1 MNINIQK
8 LSEGIHEL
16 SEDISIEELGLTDA
30 VKADGEVKV
39 NAFVDKFEDS
49 FRIKVNVKADLIEQ
63 CDKCLKEYKSQFDEN
78 GEQIYQVG
86 KGEYEDDDI
95 EVLPDNTKEIELSE
109 LINEVFLINRPIQK
123 TCKENCKGLCPDCG
137 KNLNHTTCNCKSER
151 IDPRLEK
158 LKSLIK

>member
-8 LSEGIHEL
+8 ISEGIHEV
-16 SEDISIEELGLTDA
+16 SEEISTEEIQLPQS
-30 VKADGEVKV
+30 VKTAGNIKV

-49 FRIKVNVKADLIEQ
+49 FRIKVNVKTELVEQ
-63 CDKCLKEYKSQFDEN
+63 CDKCLKEFKSQFDEN

-95 EVLPDNTKEIELSE
+95 EVLPDNTKEIELNN

-123 TCKENCKGLCPDCG
+123 ICQEDCKGLCPDCG
-137 KNLNHTTCNCKSER
+137 KNLNQTTCNCKNER

>member
-8 LSEGIHEL
+8 LSEGLHEL
-16 SEDISIEELGLTDA
+16 SEDLSIENLGLTEA

-63 CDKCLKEYKSQFDEN
+63 CDKCLKEYKLQFDEN

-95 EVLPDNTKEIELSE
+95 EVLPDNTKEIELSK

-123 TCKENCKGLCPDCG
+123 TCKEDCKGLCPECG
-137 KNLNHTTCNCKSER
+137 KNLNHTTCNCKNER

>member
-16 SEDISIEELGLTDA
+16 SEELSAEELGLIPA
-30 VKADGEVKV
+30 LKSEKRIRI
-39 NAFVDKFEDS
+39 NAIVDKFESS
-49 FRIKVNVKADLIEQ
+49 FRIKVNVKSELIDQ
-63 CDKCLKEYKSQFDEN
+63 CDKCLEEFSSQFDEN
-78 GEQIYQVG
+78 GEQIYQLG

-95 EVLPDNTKEIELSE
+95 EILPDNTKEIELNK

-123 TCKENCKGLCPDCG
+123 TCKEDCKGLCPDCG
-137 KNLNHTTCNCKSER
+137 INLNHSTCNCKNER